1 MAALL
6 AAMRRAVVCV
16 CLRLINT
23 FPVTER
29 DGCMKSKLRRGKPLQ
44 LDSLDLTRGASAQ
57 SLWE

>member
-6 AAMRRAVVCV
+6 AVMRRALVCV

-29 DGCMKSKLRRGKPLQ
+29 DGCMKSKLRGKPLQ
-44 LDSLDLTRGASAQ
+44 LDSLDLTRGAPAQ